1 VSTTTITLGDRIRE
15 ARKALK
21 LNQVDL
27 AARLGTTQGVV
38 SMWETGAR
46 KPTINGLAALATA
59 LDVTTDWLLGR

>member
-46 KPTINGLAALATA
+46 KPTIKGLAALATA